1 MVKCELLIDQRF
13 LIDHKWSVLRLL
25 RMVAFSD
32 IFLALFAIFV
42 IYECA
47 AASQNGP

>member
-13 LIDHKWSVLRLL
+13 LIDHKWSVFSSSL

-32 IFLALFAIFV
+32 IFLALFATFV
-42 IYECA
+42 IYECLA
-47 AASQNGP
+47 GA